1 MKPFKNVFI
10 FSGNRRP
17 IFATCPS
24 TFFFYIR
31 GKSWQFQ
38 RPLKN
43 QIITFFFFNH
53 KNSILSNSFHQ
64 ISSFILNVKKNN
76 NSNTNNFI
84 LTKKKQDRELRYI
97 FLIFSTKE
105 TINLY
110 LLNVFE
116 KNNVLVTVQR
126 FVKPKEILHYKVVS
140 WFER

>member
-1 MKPFKNVFI
+1 MPQH
-10 FSGNRRP
+10 
-17 IFATCPS
+17 
-24 TFFFYIR
+24 FFFLHSRKILAIPETFK
-31 GKSWQFQ
+31 KSNNNF
-38 RPLKN
+38 
-43 QIITFFFFNH
+43 FFFFNH

-140 WFER
+140 